1 MKRSTQPS
9 RSPSTIGDPRPSR
22 WALGMVARRRIT
34 TWAALLT
41 LFLCLAFFLFPIY
54 WIISVA
60 FKTRPDIFAGPERY
74 FIFEPTLANME
85 AILFGRRSFLPN
97 VANSAIVAVAST
109 AFSVLLGT
117 MAGFSLSRWRFRRRA
132 DVAFYILSTRMMP
145 PIAVIIP
152 MYLIFRHLGLV
163 DTYGAIIVAH
173 TVFNLPLVTWLMK
186 SFFDDLPVELE
197 EAAKVDGCTVPQ
209 AFWRITL
216 PLSLPGLASA
226 SIFAFIF
233 SWNEFLFSLIL
244 TGFDTRTLPVAV
256 IGFQASLGVRWG
268 EMGAGATVAIIPVL
282 AFALLVQRYLVRGLT
297 AGAVK
302 G

>member
-1 MKRSTQPS
+1 MPAANPDTGTKR
-9 RSPSTIGDPRPSR
+9 RLRKDPGLR
-22 WALGMVARRRIT
+22 MRRRLIT
-34 TWAALLT
+34 WGALLA
-41 LFLCLAFFLFPIY
+41 LFVCLAFFLFPLY
-54 WIISVA
+54 WIVSVA
-60 FKTRPDIFAGPERY
+60 FKSRPDIFAGPERY
-74 FIFEPTLANME
+74 FIFEPTLANLE
-85 AILFGRRSFLPN
+85 AILFGRRSFVPN
-97 VANSAIVAVAST
+97 LLNSAIVAIAST
-109 AFSVLLGT
+109 SASVILGT
-117 MAGFSLSRWRFRRRA
+117 MAGYALSRWRFRRNS

-152 MYLIFRHLGLV
+152 MYLIFRQLGLV
-163 DTYGAIIVAH
+163 DTYGAIIIAH
-173 TVFNLPLVTWLMK
+173 TIFNLPLVTWLMK

-209 AFWRITL
+209 AFARITL

-226 SIFAFIF
+226 AIFAFIF

-256 IGFQASLGVRWG
+256 VGFQASLGVRWG
-268 EMGAGATVAIIPVL
+268 EMAAGATVAIIPVL
-282 AFALLVQRYLVRGLT
+282 LFALLVQRYLVRGLT

>member
-1 MKRSTQPS
+1 MKHAMVEQE
-9 RSPSTIGDPRPSR
+9 RPPAR
-22 WALGMVARRRIT
+22 GLGIVARRRLT
-34 TWAALLT
+34 TWGALVLL
-41 LFLCLAFFLFPIY
+41 LFCLAFFLFPIY
-54 WIISVA
+54 WIVSVA
-60 FKTRPDIFAGPERY
+60 FKSRPDIFAGPERY
-74 FIFEPTLANME
+74 FIFEPTLTNLE
-85 AILFGRRSFLPN
+85 AILFGRRSFVPN
-97 VANSAIVAVAST
+97 LINSGIIAVSST
-109 AFSVLLGT
+109 GLAVFFGT
-117 MAGFSLSRWRFRRRA
+117 LAGYALSRWRFRRSS

-152 MYLIFRHLGLV
+152 MYLIFRGLGLV
-163 DTYGAIIVAH
+163 DTYGAIIIAH
-173 TVFNLPLVTWLMK
+173 TVFSLPLVTWLMK

-209 AFWRITL
+209 AFWWITL

-226 SIFAFIF
+226 AIFAFIF

-244 TGFDTRTLPVAV
+244 TGFETKTLPVAV

-268 EMGAGATVAIIPVL
+268 EMAAGATVAIIPVL
-282 AFALLVQRYLVRGLT
+282 IFALLVQRYLVRGLT